1 MPEPEAASPWPLRI
15 VVLGGVMLLSSFIL
29 FGSMG
34 GALNEAFDPRTT
46 HVAEISGGEGVLA
59 DLRPVCHALYIT
71 AEHEANA
78 TLMRSD
84 GWNSNTGSALEASEC
99 RSEWEPMTVD
109 RGVVFV
115 RVAAWEVE
123 EDGQHLLQLEA
134 DEGVEAWLVD
144 VPAMEQGMLSSPW
157 ILAAFG
163 LCTFGVLI
171 LPVGLTLLFS
181 ERRRR
186 GKGVMI
192 VGTDGQI
199 QPVTPGGAEA
209 FGIPTQ
215 QVREQDLPFDPVTGA
230 YREPEGGAP
239 GVDVAPNGMLTTEQ
253 VYALMR
259 GDIEGALPPEARQD
273 GPRDPF
279 VATSRRVAPTP
290 AARSEPEKTTKV
302 EPAGK
307 DWESW
312 DDGP

>member
-1 MPEPEAASPWPLRI
+1 MPEPAAASPWPLRI

-34 GALNEAFDPRTT
+34 GTLNEAFDPRTT
-46 HVAEISGGEGVLA
+46 HVAEVSGGEGVLA

-71 AEHEANA
+71 ADHEANA

-84 GWNSNTGSALEASEC
+84 GWNNNAGSALETSEC

-115 RVAAWEVE
+115 RVAAWEVA

-134 DEGVEAWLVD
+134 NEDVEAWLVD

-163 LCTFGVLI
+163 LCTFGVLV

-186 GKGVMI
+186 GKGVMV
-192 VGTDGQI
+192 VGANGQL
-199 QPVTPGGAEA
+199 QPMTPGGAET

-215 QVREQDLPFDPVTGA
+215 QVREQDLPFDPITGA
-230 YREPEGGAP
+230 YREPEGAAP
-239 GVDVAPNGMLTTEQ
+239 EGDVAPNGMLTTEQ

-259 GDIEGALPPEARQD
+259 GDIEGALPPEARQE

-290 AARSEPEKTTKV
+290 AERREPEAPAPK
-302 EPAGK
+302 EPSSK

>member
-1 MPEPEAASPWPLRI
+1 MPEPAAASPWPLRI

-34 GALNEAFDPRTT
+34 GTLNEAFDPRTT
-46 HVAEISGGEGVLA
+46 HVAEVSGGEGVLA

-71 AEHEANA
+71 ADHEANA

-84 GWNSNTGSALEASEC
+84 GWNNNAGSALETSEC

-134 DEGVEAWLVD
+134 NEDVEAWLVD

-163 LCTFGVLI
+163 LCTFGVLV

-186 GKGVMI
+186 GKGVMV
-192 VGTDGQI
+192 VGANGQL
-199 QPVTPGGAEA
+199 QPMTPGGAET

-215 QVREQDLPFDPVTGA
+215 QVRELDLPFDPITGA
-230 YREPEGGAP
+230 YREPEGAAP
-239 GVDVAPNGMLTTEQ
+239 EGDVAPNGMLTTEQ

-259 GDIEGALPPEARQD
+259 GDIEGALPPEARQE

-290 AARSEPEKTTKV
+290 AERREPEAPAPK
-302 EPAGK
+302 EPSSK

>member
-1 MPEPEAASPWPLRI
+1 MPEPAAASPWPLRI

-34 GALNEAFDPRTT
+34 GTLNEAFDPRTT
-46 HVAEISGGEGVLA
+46 HVAEVSGGEGVLA

-71 AEHEANA
+71 ADHEANA
-78 TLMRSD
+78 TLTRSD
-84 GWNSNTGSALEASEC
+84 GWNNNAGSALETSEC

-134 DEGVEAWLVD
+134 NEDVEAWLVD

-163 LCTFGVLI
+163 LCTFGVLV

-186 GKGVMI
+186 GKGVMV
-192 VGTDGQI
+192 VGANGQL
-199 QPVTPGGAEA
+199 QPMTPGGAET

-215 QVREQDLPFDPVTGA
+215 QVREQDLPFDPITGA
-230 YREPEGGAP
+230 YREPEGAAP
-239 GVDVAPNGMLTTEQ
+239 EGDVAPNGMLTTEQ

-259 GDIEGALPPEARQD
+259 GDIEGALPPEARQE

-290 AARSEPEKTTKV
+290 AERREPEAPAPK
-302 EPAGK
+302 EPSSK